1 MPIEV
6 SRLEQGILPQRITGS
21 FNATSMREAH
31 DTGFEIMHAAG
42 DTKIV
47 LITEGIHAALPDVD
61 VSIAAFRQLTKEN
74 TGFVLR
80 SIVVVVSPA
89 LRIGLSGRGRITG
102 VPFLLVPDLNT
113 ALTHARRILA
123 SAASPASDGDQ

>member
-21 FNATSMREAH
+21 FNATSMRE
-31 DTGFEIMHAAG
+31 AG

-123 SAASPASDGDQ
+123 SAAPLASDGDQ

>member
-6 SRLEQGILPQRITGS
+6 SRLEQGILSQRITGS
-21 FNATSMREAH
+21 FNATS
-31 DTGFEIMHAAG
+31 MHAAG